1 MTLRRLALL
10 ALPIAALATA
20 CGDPDS
26 VGTTPDTTIAGIE
39 HPMGA
44 DEPILRLTVAGG
56 FVPVESAFANVP
68 QITIYGDGT
77 VITPGVMTMIYPGPM
92 VAPLNQRTI
101 SEEGI
106 QRVLDAADAAGLLAP
121 APSYESPGAQQVADA
136 PTTEL
141 VINAGGGQWTHSA
154 YALDMA
160 ADTAAREQLLAF
172 VTSLSDLG
180 ALAGA
185 DTLGPEEPYV
195 ADQYRIRAVA
205 NPEHTSDLQPTVVPW
220 PDPAVN
226 LAEATECAIVS
237 GPTVT
242 EALLAANQLT
252 WFTQDGVTYSLM
264 VRPLL
269 PGDPAC

>member
-106 QRVLDAADAAGLLAP
+106 QRVLDAPTDYSEACLAFCDLAP
-121 APSYESPGAQQVADA
+121 RCHAR
-136 PTTEL
+136 
-141 VINAGGGQWTHSA
+141 
-154 YALDMA
+154 ALA
-160 ADTAAREQLLAF
+160 ADNGIVLGGEVARFLGDTTISRALELMAGVEAADDREA
-172 VTSLSDLG
+172 
-180 ALAGA
+180 
-185 DTLGPEEPYV
+185 
-195 ADQYRIRAVA
+195 
-205 NPEHTSDLQPTVVPW
+205 DLQR
-220 PDPAVN
+220 
-226 LAEATECAIVS
+226 
-237 GPTVT
+237 
-242 EALLAANQLT
+242 QLV
-252 WFTQDGVTYSLM
+252 D
-264 VRPLL
+264 
-269 PGDPAC
+269 